1 MRHDPVVL
9 RALAQTQQAGW
20 ARQAGVPKSRLNLR
34 VLRLAAAFAAGW
46 LLSALL

>member
-9 RALAQTQQAGW
+9 RAMVRNRKNGW
-20 ARQAGVPKSRLNLR
+20 ARQAGIRHSRPNLR

-46 LLSALL
+46 LLGALL